1 MSAIRTIV
9 RWSERNGGLLSFKK
23 YHKSTKKQRAHT
35 IGEYSK
41 RWHIH
46 IGKGF
51 TTKPKENIAFTEKE
65 NRKNVSL
72 WQKAKNLFNRIR
84 GK

>member
-9 RWSERNGGLLSFKK
+9 RWSERNGGLLSFEK
-23 YHKSTKKQRAHT
+23 YHKSTKKIQVFTANHHRSDFNE
-35 IGEYSK
+35 GKSRVEKQEERQVSK
-41 RWHIH
+41 AISN
-46 IGKGF
+46 K
-51 TTKPKENIAFTEKE
+51 
-65 NRKNVSL
+65 KNVSL